1 PDGPGPLRI
10 SRRTALLGLGGLAMV
25 GVGGWW
31 ITDGIPRNEGSSFS
45 SPLAIPPLLPS
56 ERVGDER
63 VFRLSAQQGAT
74 ELVPGVSFAT
84 MGFNGAYLGPT
95 ISATRG
101 ERVRMHVTNRM
112 ELPTTAHWHGMIL
125 PASQDG
131 TPHQTIIPGATWTAA
146 WRIDQPAA
154 TLWYHPHPHGQTELQ
169 VGRGLA
175 GLFLVDDP
183 ATEARLPAEY
193 GVDDIPLILQ
203 DVTVVP
209 GGSQV
214 GTPTQSP
221 IGRIGNTV
229 VVNGT
234 HHARFSAT
242 TTLVRFRILNAST
255 ARCYNLELS
264 TADPFLLVGTDGGL
278 LATPRS
284 LKSLLLSP
292 AERAEILVRV
302 PKGADIVLRS
312 APYDL
317 GMSAGD
323 NIDSGAEDHL
333 DILRI
338 TGASAR
344 GQGHAVPRSL
354 PAVAPPSL
362 TDVVVDRHFT
372 LGDTTING
380 RTMEMDGDQHLEPRA
395 QLPHPWQPVP
405 RALDERSPAAG
416 QGLRSEGHRVHR
428 TPGSRRADR
437 AVQPIR
443 RRDDALY
450 VSLPPALARGP
461 RDDGP
466 IRHHRRGE
474 RTTDEHGP
482 RRGTPPLVALG
493 APLFCEL
500 RRVAVGER
508 HDREHRVHSAVRHV
522 HRAIGDQQVRM
533 SPDATPAVGHGGARV
548 VTHAAGAGLVLP
560 TARSLRTLVRV
571 HPEDSSRTARLEP
584 LGGAV

>member
-1 PDGPGPLRI
+1 MSTESPAVQPEPDGPGPLRI

-45 SPLAIPPLLPS
+45 SPLAIPPLIPS

-95 ISATRG
+95 IRATRG

-380 RTMEMDGDQHLEPRA
+380 RTMDMDRID
-395 QLPHPWQPVP
+395 
-405 RALDERSPAAG
+405 
-416 QGLRSEGHRVHR
+416 
-428 TPGSRRADR
+428 T
-437 AVQPIR
+437 
-443 RRDDALY
+443 
-450 VSLPPALARGP
+450 
-461 RDDGP
+461 
-466 IRHHRRGE
+466 
-474 RTTDEHGP
+474 
-482 RRGTPPLVALG
+482 
-493 APLFCEL
+493 
-500 RRVAVGER
+500 
-508 HDREHRVHSAVRHV
+508 
-522 HRAIGDQQVRM
+522 
-533 SPDATPAVGHGGARV
+533 V
-548 VTHAAGAGLVLP
+548 VAAGAVERW
-560 TARSLRTLVRV
+560 TVTNT
-571 HPEDSSRTARLEP
+571 SSRAHNFHIHGSQFHVHSMNARPPQAKDSGRKDTVFIAPRAVAELIVPFSRYVDGMTPYMYHCHLLWHEDQGMMAQYVITAEGSEP
-584 LGGAV
+584 PMSMGPDAGHHH